1 MTREQALSQVAP
13 MSIEIGSKW
22 VKDGEV
28 VEVFKITTVSTH
40 DEVIF
45 FTCKKGINH
54 VLFDY
59 DFLEQYK
66 PYEPDPVFEWQWA
79 YITNSLLRWHITN
92 YMTEEEFKTWK
103 CGANSSLEYK
113 RLDFTKR

>member
-1 MTREQALSQVAP
+1 MDYGANK
-13 MSIEIGSKW
+13 MSIKLGQKYIG
-22 VKDGEV
+22 KDGEI
-28 VEVFKITTVSTH
+28 VEVFKITTVATH

-66 PYEPDPVFEWQWA
+66 PYEPVCEWQWA

-92 YMTEEEFKTWK
+92 YMTEKEFKTWQ
-103 CGANSSLEYK
+103 GSANSSLEYK
-113 RLDFTKR
+113 RLDFTKRERK

>member
-1 MTREQALSQVAP
+1 MDYGANQ
-13 MSIEIGSKW
+13 MSIELGQKYIGKN
-22 VKDGEV
+22 GEV
-28 VEVFKITTVSTH
+28 VEVFKITTVATH

-66 PYEPDPVFEWQWA
+66 PYKPVYEW
-79 YITNSLLRWHITN
+79 
-92 YMTEEEFKTWK
+92 EFVT
-103 CGANSSLEYK
+103 
-113 RLDFTKR
+113 